1 MRRLWI
7 PTLFVLALSLL
18 VAAAAIAAET
28 RQPREGQKPAAGAC
42 ADMMQQGGVTEEGK
56 KAMP

>member
-7 PTLFVLALSLL
+7 LTLF
-18 VAAAAIAAET
+18 
-28 RQPREGQKPAAGAC
+28 EGQTPAAGAC

>member
-7 PTLFVLALSLL
+7 LTLFVLALSLL
-18 VAAAAIAAET
+18 VAAATIAAET

-42 ADMMQQGGVTEEGK
+42 ADVMQQGGVTEKGK

>member
-7 PTLFVLALSLL
+7 LTLF
-18 VAAAAIAAET
+18 
-28 RQPREGQKPAAGAC
+28 EGQMPAAGAC
-42 ADMMQQGGVTEEGK
+42 ADMMQQGIIEEGK

>member
-7 PTLFVLALSLL
+7 LTLFVLALSLL
-18 VAAAAIAAET
+18 VAAATIAAET
-28 RQPREGQKPAAGAC
+28 RQPREGQEPAAGAC

>member
-7 PTLFVLALSLL
+7 LTLFVLALSLL
-18 VAAAAIAAET
+18 VAAATIAAET